1 MDRSKYLTEELHR
14 SVFENPWHGESV
26 KEIITEIN
34 VEHAFK
40 KITPSTH
47 NIIELVLHLSAWT
60 DEVLSRF
67 SGNTPSLP
75 KIGDWP
81 LPENGTEEYWQ
92 AVKEKLFADTSKLIA
107 AIKKYPEDK
116 LDEIVGMERSAPLG
130 TGFSF
135 EGLIIGLIQHNAY
148 HSGQIAL
155 IKKSFHQ

>member
-1 MDRSKYLTEELHR
+1 MDRTKYLSEELHR

-34 VEHAFK
+34 AEYAFQK
-40 KITPSTH
+40 LTPSTH

-60 DEVLSRF
+60 DEALSRF
-67 SGNTPSLP
+67 SGNTPSIP

-81 LPENGTEEYWQ
+81 IPLGQVEEYWQ
-92 AVKEKLFADTSKLIA
+92 SVKQKLFADTSKLIA
-107 AIKKYPEDK
+107 LINKFPEYK
-116 LDEIVGMERSAPLG
+116 FDEIVGEEQNASLG

-148 HSGQIAL
+148 HAGQIAL
-155 IKKSFHQ
+155 IKKSIQR